1 MKTNRNVG
9 LLIVFLIITVLMA
22 VAFFP
27 SVNHSVAEGLGSIV
41 PIDSDSLDNTT
52 RTIFDS
58 VNYARSIHIL
68 AMLLLGFG
76 FLMVFLR
83 GHEFTSL
90 TATFLAVSISI
101 PVYMIIESFLPNE
114 YEVMSINGLLFAEF
128 AGASLLICM
137 GAVLGRLKMD
147 QYFILG
153 ILFTLAYIFN
163 EWLLLESGLFKGF
176 LDTGGSVAIH
186 AFGAYFGL
194 GVVMATDK
202 KFAGKPGPKADKISN
217 EFCLLGSMVLWLF
230 WPSFTSSVAS
240 PDRTYLTALNTILA
254 LCGSTLATYVFTK
267 LIRGKIE
274 IEDIANAALAGG
286 VAIGSTCSTANP
298 GFSMVIGICAGILST
313 VGFSI
318 IAPKVCA
325 LIKGTD
331 TCGVHNLHG
340 MPGLLG
346 GLFAIAING
355 QPGTQIGACVC
366 TVVVGLVLGRV
377 CGFILGLFGT
387 KEDTYQDEDDFLLEE
402 E

>member
-9 LLIVFLIITVLMA
+9 LLIVFLLITVLMA

-27 SVNHSVAEGLGSIV
+27 SVNQNVAEGLGSIT
-41 PIDSDSLDNTT
+41 PIDVDSLDGTT

-58 VNYARSIHIL
+58 VTYARSIHIL
-68 AMLLLGFG
+68 AMLLVGFG

-101 PVYMIIESFLPNE
+101 PVYMIVESFLPNE
-114 YEVMSINGLLFAEF
+114 FEIMNINGFLFAEF

-147 QYFILG
+147 QYFVLG

-163 EWLLLESGLFKGF
+163 EWLLLESGAFDGF

-194 GVVMATDK
+194 GVVMTTDK
-202 KFAGKPGPKADKISN
+202 KFAGKPGPHADKISN
-217 EFCLLGSMVLWLF
+217 EFCLLGSMILWLF
-230 WPSFTSSVAS
+230 WPSFTSSVAE
-240 PDRTYLTALNTILA
+240 PERAYLTVLNTVLA

-298 GFSMVIGICAGILST
+298 GFGMVIGICAGILST
-313 VGFSI
+313 CGFAI
-318 IAPKVCA
+318 IAPKVCK
-325 LIKGTD
+325 LIRGTD

-346 GLFAIAING
+346 GLFAIAITGNVAV
-355 QPGTQIGACVC
+355 QVGACIC

-377 CGFILGLFGT
+377 CGVILGLFGT

-402 E
+402 